1 MIKIV
6 KNTVQWMYIIEEL
19 DAEEIFGTYY
29 EKELQKTNQTE
40 FRAEQ
45 VIKTKADKLY
55 VRCKGFGNLLNS
67 WIKKGII

>member
-55 VRCKGFGNLLNS
+55 VRCKGFSNLLNS